1 MTNVFLGFRSYDRS
15 TQRRKPF
22 SEIFYVSYII
32 SISVCTVSINQ
43 QINTFIKFR
52 SLFRT
57 EDFGSECEVFA
68 ATSDTLNDKTGIF
81 MSDMKEAHSSEESY
95 DVEKAKRLWDL
106 SEQWTHQSV

>member
-1 MTNVFLGFRSYDRS
+1 MYYILSLF
-15 TQRRKPF
+15 PF
-22 SEIFYVSYII
+22 
-32 SISVCTVSINQ
+32 TRLVSIKN
-43 QINTFIKFR
+43 IKKIIKCR

-68 ATSDTLNDKTGIF
+68 ATSETLNGKTGVF
-81 MSDMKEAHSSEESY
+81 MSDMKEGRSSEESY